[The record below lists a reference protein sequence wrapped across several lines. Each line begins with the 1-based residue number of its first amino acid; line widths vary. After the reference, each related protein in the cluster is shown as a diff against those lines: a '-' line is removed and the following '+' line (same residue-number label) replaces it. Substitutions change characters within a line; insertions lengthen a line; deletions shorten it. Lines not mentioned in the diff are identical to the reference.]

1 MVRFGAVTSEKRLFI
16 FVLVRRKLQKL
27 AYSADYLILTKLLAL
42 IDMWVGMINLTF
54 VLRSLK
60 GRCYSNQFI
69 LGLFA
74 SKNWPPLVYALA
86 FWNGM
91 QYCHLHRGI
100 NTGDDAAISCKYLVG
115 LNFVY
120 YLCTFVRL
128 LGENWPTI
136 SICCAGFSKHVG
148 RWKCRLA
155 HFKQWWTCTCH
166 KFGGLLTSS
175 SAVNEAQLCRAGI
188 DQHLG

>member
-74 SKNWPPLVYALA
+74 SKN
-86 FWNGM
+86 
-91 QYCHLHRGI
+91 
-100 NTGDDAAISCKYLVG
+100 
-115 LNFVY
+115 
-120 YLCTFVRL
+120 
-128 LGENWPTI
+128 
-136 SICCAGFSKHVG
+136 
-148 RWKCRLA
+148 
-155 HFKQWWTCTCH
+155 
-166 KFGGLLTSS
+166 
-175 SAVNEAQLCRAGI
+175 
-188 DQHLG
+188 